1 MNTVRIAWWIIAASV
16 GGFLALAAL
25 SGWFLRDQIFQ
36 TFQDPGEPFQ
46 TYEPPDA
53 ADYTHA
59 DAWFLRG
66 AFSEP
71 LEAAVFF
78 VHPTTYS
85 GGANWNA
92 ELDKDGSNETVERVI
107 LPNYAAPFSSAGPL
121 FVPRYR
127 QAALYAFMNNREDSV
142 LAREFAYQDVLRAF
156 DQFSQDIGSARP
168 IMLAGYGQGGLHV
181 LRLLIDRFAGDP
193 ELQARL
199 VTAYIIEHPVP
210 LDLLNTSL
218 STIPACE
225 TPEDVRCI
233 YAFMQVLPSEERRI
247 RILTERTMSWTPEG
261 PLDFVDQRRLLCTNP
276 LLAAPSNQFASAQ
289 LHQGGV
295 AAVNLSMDTNPA
307 PIPRQTGAQCA
318 DGVLFTELPR
328 SRLLRRP
335 SRIAEEFREPPYN
348 LFYEDIRLDAARRSL
363 ILSTIL
369 QEERRWSALDPD

>member
-1 MNTVRIAWWIIAASV
+1 MNTIRIAWWIIAASV

-25 SGWFLRDQIFQ
+25 SGWFLRDQIYQ

-46 TYEPPDA
+46 TYEPPEG
-53 ADYTHA
+53 ADYA
-59 DAWFLRG
+59 SAEAWYLQGR
-66 AFSEP
+66 FSDD
-71 LEAAVFF
+71 LETAVFF

-92 ELDKDGSNETVERVI
+92 ELDKTSSNQAVERVI

-127 QAALYAFMNNREDSV
+127 QAALYTFMNNREDGV

-156 DQFSQDIGSARP
+156 DQFLADIGPSRP
-168 IMLAGYGQGGLHV
+168 ILLSGYGQGGLHV
-181 LRLLIDRFAGDP
+181 LRLLIDRFAEDP
-193 ELQARL
+193 VMQARL

-218 STIPACE
+218 EGIPACE

-247 RILTERTMSWTPEG
+247 RILTERTMSWTPDG
-261 PLDFVDQRRLLCTNP
+261 TLNFVNERRLLCTNP
-276 LLAAPSNQFASAQ
+276 LLAAPSNQYASAQ
-289 LHQGGV
+289 MHQGGV

-318 DGVLFTELPR
+318 DGVLFTERPR
-328 SRLLRRP
+328 SALLRRP

-363 ILSTIL
+363 ILGTIL
-369 QEERRWSALDPD
+369 QEERRWRMLDPQ